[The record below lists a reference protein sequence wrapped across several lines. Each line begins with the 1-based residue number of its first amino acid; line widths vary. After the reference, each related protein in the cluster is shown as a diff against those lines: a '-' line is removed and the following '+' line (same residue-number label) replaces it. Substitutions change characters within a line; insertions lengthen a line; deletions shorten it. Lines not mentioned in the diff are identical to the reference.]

1 MRIIKREFESIF
13 SKKNLYADPT
23 VYVNITSKCEPGM
36 HAPAGKENWFVM
48 INVAAGTVTDEQE
61 LIAICRANIL
71 AKLSRMLKTDIE
83 PLVET
88 ERVLFPRLIEQQTG
102 SYMGALYGSSLNSRA
117 AAFLRHPNFSKDIKR
132 LYFVGGTV
140 HPGGG
145 IPLCLKSAKIT
156 AGIIA
161 ADMRKWK
168 QHD

>member
-1 MRIIKREFESIF
+1 
-13 SKKNLYADPT
+13 
-23 VYVNITSKCEPGM
+23 
-36 HAPAGKENWFVM
+36 VM
-48 INVAAGTVTDEQE
+48 INIPAGTAADPQE
-61 LIAICRANIL
+61 LVATCRVNIL

-83 PLVET
+83 PLIET
-88 ERVLFPRLIEQQTG
+88 ERVLSPRLIEQQTG
-102 SYMGALYGSSLNSRA
+102 SYMGALYGSSSNSRA

-161 ADMRKWK
+161 ADVGKWK